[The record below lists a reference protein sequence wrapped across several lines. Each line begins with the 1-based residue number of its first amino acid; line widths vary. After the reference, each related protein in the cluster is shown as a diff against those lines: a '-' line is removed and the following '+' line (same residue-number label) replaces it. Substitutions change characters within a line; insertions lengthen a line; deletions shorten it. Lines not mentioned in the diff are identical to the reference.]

1 MPFDI
6 HAVILYYNKGLLE
19 GTPYLDAEGKLTGID
34 NLEDFTAALQA
45 LKDKGVAVPLSLA
58 TGDVS
63 GGTVWRAFYTLFAQQ
78 GGQLIV
84 GNEVLPGDNA
94 AKAVKAIQI
103 LVDWRTADLIPEQ
116 TEYPASVAL
125 FSAGDAAFHFNGV
138 WEVPTFTDLHA
149 KGSLGDWSATVIP
162 TLLDQPATW
171 ADSHAFAIPQQA
183 GKEMDPAKR
192 KAVMEV
198 IGWMEKNALR
208 WADAGHIPAYLP
220 VATSAEYKA
229 MEPNASYAPLADNAA
244 YDPRS
249 TIAGVA
255 SPVYDAALNIIV
267 PAIHGFLTPEDAVAQ
282 IKEQLQPLLN

>member
-6 HAVILYYNKGLLE
+6 HALVLYYNKDLLE
-19 GTPYLDAEGKLTGID
+19 GTPYLDADGKLTGI
-34 NLEDFTAALQA
+34 NSLADFDAALKA
-45 LKDKGVAVPLSLA
+45 LQDKGIAEPLSLA
-58 TGDVS
+58 TAND
-63 GGTVWRAFYTLFAQQ
+63 GTTWRIFSTLLAQQ

-94 AKAVKAIQI
+94 DKAIKAIQT
-103 LVDWRTADLIPEQ
+103 LVDWRNADFTPEQ

-125 FSAGDAAFHFNGV
+125 FGSGEAAFHFNGV

-162 TLLDQPATW
+162 PLMGADATW
-171 ADSHAFAIPQQA
+171 ADSHAFAIPLQA
-183 GKEMDPAKR
+183 GKEVDPAKR

-220 VATSAEYKA
+220 VATSPEYKA

-267 PAIHGFLTPEDAVAQ
+267 PAVHGFLTPEDAVVQ